1 MTIAP
6 DLRPDPALAA
16 RAAAA
21 RPTMTLDPDAVLG
34 AAHRHSTR
42 RTAGRV
48 VASVA
53 AVGAV
58 AAVAVNLPL
67 GGTGTASPA
76 WRTSGPTSTDQVAKT
91 ILDGDLLTL
100 ARGVKAVN
108 LPGPLEPASAAA
120 RAKVAGITD
129 VRDLGLSGPGGTSV
143 LMYSTPA
150 AADGAARLLVTY
162 ADDGVPT
169 SSGAD
174 ASLWSWR
181 DGATANDA
189 VWAATVVDSNH
200 RLDAALVPADLHNP
214 AAVSFFDAPGGPSF
228 QEVPL
233 FDTGNGR
240 LATVFTT
247 IFTTTSKVSDRAGL
261 VFVGDDGT
269 VVEPPCPASTR
280 CLTVDDVPG
289 LAAQLQTYTP
299 EGQREADAR
308 MDALSKAGDA
318 VQAAQD
324 ALKKARTAA
333 EKDAAQQRVDEAQR
347 ALDALPMPGG

>member
-1 MTIAP
+1 MTVAP

-34 AAHRHSTR
+34 AAHRHATR
-42 RTAGRV
+42 RTAGQV

-58 AAVAVNLPL
+58 AAVVVNLPL
-67 GGTGTASPA
+67 GGSGTASPA
-76 WRTSGPTSTDQVAKT
+76 WRTSGPTSTNQLPHTDSVS
-91 ILDGDLLTL
+91 DLETL
-100 ARGVKAVN
+100 AQGVKAVSV
-108 LPGPLEPASAAA
+108 PGPLEPASAAA

-129 VRDLGLSGPGGTSV
+129 VRDLGLAGPGGTSV

-150 AADGAARLLVTY
+150 ASDGAARLLVTY
-162 ADDGVPT
+162 ADDGVPI

-174 ASLWSWR
+174 APLWSWR
-181 DGATANDA
+181 DGTTANDA
-189 VWAATVVDSNH
+189 VWAASVVDSKH
-200 RLDAALVPADLHNP
+200 RLDAALVPANVPNP
-214 AAVSFFDAPGGPSF
+214 AALSFVDTPEGRQF

-247 IFTTTSKVSDRAGL
+247 TGTLSDRAGL

-269 VVEPPCPASTR
+269 IVEPPCPASMQ

-289 LAAQLQTYTP
+289 LVSQLKTYTP
-299 EGQREADAR
+299 DGQREADAR

-318 VQAAQD
+318 LQAAQD

-333 EKDAAQQRVDEAQR
+333 EKDAAQLRVDEAQR
-347 ALDALPMPGG
+347 GLDALPMPGS